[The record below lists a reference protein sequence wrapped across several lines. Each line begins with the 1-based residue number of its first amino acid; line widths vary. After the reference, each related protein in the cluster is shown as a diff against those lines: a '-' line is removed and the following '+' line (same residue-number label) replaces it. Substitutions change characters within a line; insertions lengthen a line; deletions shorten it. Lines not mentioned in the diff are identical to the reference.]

1 MRLGEGTLE
10 NGDAKD
16 IRDKH
21 NVSMATSKWRSP
33 PAPSHRPNRSVEIK
47 YSTHLPKKGWGRN
60 KHKAA
65 YTQNTTLNIVQWNPA
80 IWSL

>member
-21 NVSMATSKWRSP
+21 NVSMATSKWHSP
-33 PAPSHRPNRSVEIK
+33 PAPSH
-47 YSTHLPKKGWGRN
+47 
-60 KHKAA
+60 
-65 YTQNTTLNIVQWNPA
+65 
-80 IWSL
+80 

>member
-21 NVSMATSKWRSP
+21 NVSVVDNFLSQLIF
-33 PAPSHRPNRSVEIK
+33 VF
-47 YSTHLPKKGWGRN
+47 
-60 KHKAA
+60 
-65 YTQNTTLNIVQWNPA
+65 
-80 IWSL
+80 

>member
-21 NVSMATSKWRSP
+21 NVSMATSKWFSP
-33 PAPSHRPNRSVEIK
+33 PAPSHWPLK
-47 YSTHLPKKGWGRN
+47 
-60 KHKAA
+60 
-65 YTQNTTLNIVQWNPA
+65 
-80 IWSL
+80 

>member
-1 MRLGEGTLE
+1 MRLGAVTLE

-60 KHKAA
+60 RHKAA
-65 YTQNTTLNIVQWNPA
+65 
-80 IWSL
+80 

>member
-21 NVSMATSKWRSP
+21 NVSMATSKWFSP
-33 PAPSHRPNRSVEIK
+33 QHHHTDHWNRSVEIDL
-47 YSTHLPKKGWGRN
+47 STPYQKKERGGGGGGWGRN
-60 KHKAA
+60 
-65 YTQNTTLNIVQWNPA
+65 
-80 IWSL
+80 

>member
-33 PAPSHRPNRSVEIK
+33 PVKSEAMSHDSR
-47 YSTHLPKKGWGRN
+47 L
-60 KHKAA
+60 
-65 YTQNTTLNIVQWNPA
+65 NTL
-80 IWSL
+80 

>member
-21 NVSMATSKWRSP
+21 NVSMATSKWFSL
-33 PAPSHRPNRSVEIK
+33 PAPSHWPLKQIGRNRLK
-47 YSTHLPKKGWGRN
+47 YTLPKKGAEGGGGIGWGRN
-60 KHKAA
+60 
-65 YTQNTTLNIVQWNPA
+65 
-80 IWSL
+80 